1 MYIVGKHDHSYGYWS
16 AGQPQG
22 DDESCTYVS
31 IDEKQ
36 YYKYAWSLDS
46 CQEALSYV
54 CRAPACLQGQCNT
67 GRSRGASTLSFLDL
81 WNLSFKFAPLCTAE
95 KKILTLS
102 LSATVQQCS
111 QSNVAHPSSPM

>member
-1 MYIVGKHDHSYGYWS
+1 MVFNNNIYNYMYIVGKHDHSYGYWS

-54 CRAPACLQGQCNT
+54 CRAPACLQGQCIT
-67 GRSRGASTLSFLDL
+67 GRLKGHGGKLSRLDL
-81 WNLSFKFAPLCTAE
+81 RNLSVSVNF
-95 KKILTLS
+95 
-102 LSATVQQCS
+102 
-111 QSNVAHPSSPM
+111 